1 MTVKFHGTIL
11 KQVQVSRGKFNAS
24 IKIAFCSRS
33 LSKFDCTGLK
43 SFEII
48 LSLCFDEALYSY
60 MVPIFFYNIDI
71 FNLINSNILEFSV
84 KLALLAFT
92 P

>member
-11 KQVQVSRGKFNAS
+11 KQMQVSRRKFNAL

-33 LSKFDCTGLK
+33 LSKFDCTLK